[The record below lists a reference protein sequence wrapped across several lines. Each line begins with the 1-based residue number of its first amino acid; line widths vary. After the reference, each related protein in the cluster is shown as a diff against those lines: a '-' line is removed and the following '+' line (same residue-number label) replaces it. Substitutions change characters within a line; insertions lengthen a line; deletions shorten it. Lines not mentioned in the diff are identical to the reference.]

1 MSYSPLGVLDSA
13 PSPDGLKADVP
24 TSSWAPCPDVTRPAN
39 SAMVR
44 IGIPQI
50 RPSAAGI
57 RATRNMAFR
66 MTNGFQQLAVTQAAS
81 GCAILWA
88 MPLVTER
95 CQSTANSFNSET
107 CTTIFPPTPV
117 HSF

>member
-24 TSSWAPCPDVTRPAN
+24 TSSWAPCPAVTRPAI
-39 SAMVR
+39 SALVR
-44 IGIPQI
+44 IDIPQI
-50 RPSAAGI
+50 RYSAAGI
-57 RATRNMAFR
+57 RATRTLAFR

-95 CQSTANSFNSET
+95 CQNTA
-107 CTTIFPPTPV
+107 
-117 HSF
+117 